1 MFLAVMTVNQ
11 YALMINLLNLFPAYL
26 REDFFYIFINSMI
39 EEIKFCND
47 IMKKYFNKEL
57 GMTKEED
64 EDFENSSKSWICD
77 NVYAQGV
84 FKVRHHCHITGKSK

>member
-1 MFLAVMTVNQ
+1 
-11 YALMINLLNLFPAYL
+11 
-26 REDFFYIFINSMI
+26 MI

-64 EDFENSSKSWICD
+64 EDF
-77 NVYAQGV
+77 
-84 FKVRHHCHITGKSK
+84 

>member
-1 MFLAVMTVNQ
+1 MV
-11 YALMINLLNLFPAYL
+11 
-26 REDFFYIFINSMI
+26 

-77 NVYAQGV
+77 NVYAEGV
-84 FKVRHHCHITGKSK
+84 FKVRYHCHITGKSKWSAHGDSNISIKFLLYSTT

>member
-1 MFLAVMTVNQ
+1 
-11 YALMINLLNLFPAYL
+11 
-26 REDFFYIFINSMI
+26 MI

-77 NVYAQGV
+77 NVYAEGV
-84 FKVRHHCHITGKSK
+84 FKVRHHCHITGKSKWSAHGDSNISIKFLLYSTT

>member
-1 MFLAVMTVNQ
+1 
-11 YALMINLLNLFPAYL
+11 MINLLNLFPAYL

-47 IMKKYFNKEL
+47 IMKNYFNKEL

-64 EDFENSSKSWICD
+64 EDF
-77 NVYAQGV
+77 
-84 FKVRHHCHITGKSK
+84 

>member
-1 MFLAVMTVNQ
+1 
-11 YALMINLLNLFPAYL
+11 
-26 REDFFYIFINSMI
+26 MI

-77 NVYAQGV
+77 NVYAEGV
-84 FKVRHHCHITGKSK
+84 FKVRHHCHITGKSKWSAHGDSNISIKFLLHSTT